1 MKVRTIRAADVLLQD
16 LGLFERA
23 IENDPAAPVFKD
35 FNKKIEAVREMT
47 KVILFPDYEISDES
61 TNEKQI

>member
-23 IENDPAAPVFKD
+23 VEDDPSAPTFENFSD
-35 FNKKIEAVREMT
+35 KINAVREMT
-47 KVILFPDYEISDES
+47 KTILFPDYHP
-61 TNEKQI
+61 NEELYNE